1 MADDWITIRA
11 AVGLSG
17 YHPDHVR
24 RLIKAGEVKGRK
36 FATVW
41 QVSRSSLLVYLRKQ
55 EQQGERRGRK
65 PSRLT

>member
-1 MADDWITIRA
+1 MSDDWITIRA
-11 AVGLSG
+11 AVDLSN

-41 QVSRSSLLVYLRKQ
+41 QVNRASLLVYLRKQ
-55 EQQGERRGRK
+55 DNQGERRGRK
-65 PSRLT
+65 PAG